1 MDIESQIEG
10 TLSLV
15 GTVVVQR
22 GRELKGEGQ
31 KVGIVVSLATT
42 VFCQQTSYWR
52 LLQTVGDKNGSYMIV
67 YVLKEDTYSSSTCTS
82 IGASNRSPP
91 IIHRLQSLLTKVGR
105 IYVLCRPVIV

>member
-42 VFCQQTSYWR
+42 VFCQQTS
-52 LLQTVGDKNGSYMIV
+52 
-67 YVLKEDTYSSSTCTS
+67 
-82 IGASNRSPP
+82 
-91 IIHRLQSLLTKVGR
+91 
-105 IYVLCRPVIV
+105 